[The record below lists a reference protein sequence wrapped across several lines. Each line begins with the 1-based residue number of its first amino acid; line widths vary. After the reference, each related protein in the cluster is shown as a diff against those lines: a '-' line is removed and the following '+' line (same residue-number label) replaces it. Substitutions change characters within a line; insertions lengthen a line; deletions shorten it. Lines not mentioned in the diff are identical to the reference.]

1 MMLAHPFQGVARMML
16 ARVADS
22 LYWLGRYIERAE
34 HLSRLS
40 SVMLNATLDQTDSG
54 VQAVWI
60 ALSAV
65 GEPEMSSAIGSFEAA
80 EALVLDRS
88 DANSVVSSLARA
100 RENARQVRDQI
111 TTETWERL
119 NLLYLKVTD
128 RERGREFAD
137 GSTTFLHDIIAD
149 LHLFKGAADTT
160 MSHGESWRFMMLG
173 MYLERAQ
180 LIAPAGGACFAED
193 RPAGRST
200 TTSPWSACC
209 AWAARWS
216 RICGSTPPR
225 SSRGTS
231 WSSWSSTRTSR
242 APSAS
247 PPAQIE
253 ASQRSGPR
261 NEDRWRP
268 ERIAGRLK
276 ARLEFADI
284 RTGDARRRRPA
295 DHRRQRMRAH
305 PRSDLRDLRGLP
317 ARNAPAPRRKR
328 SVSGFGARRN
338 TPVLLEIRHVTQ
350 YHYERPSGKASWSC
364 GCSPRRPR
372 ASGWSA
378 SSWTSSRPRRCSPTP
393 TASATPSIT
402 STCRSRT
409 TA

>member
-1 MMLAHPFQGVARMML
+1 MML

-128 RERGREFAD
+128 ENAAREFAD
-137 GSTTFLHDIIAD
+137 GSTTFLHDVIAD

-180 LIAPAGGACFAED
+180 LVSRLLEVCFAES
-193 RPAGRST
+193 PGRQINDHIALVSLLRM
-200 TTSPWSACC
+200 AC
-209 AWAARWS
+209 ALEPYLRVYTAE
-216 RICGSTPPR
+216 IEPKHILEFLVFDEDFPR
-225 SSRGTS
+225 SIRFATS
-231 WSSWSSTRTSR
+231 
-242 APSAS
+242 
-247 PPAQIE
+247 QIE
-253 ASQRSGPR
+253 ANLSALARR
-261 NEDRWRP
+261 NEERGGP

-284 RTGDARRRRPA
+284 HELETQGAGALLTTVVNECARIHEAIYETFVAYPLE
-295 DHRRQRMRAH
+295 MR
-305 PRSDLRDLRGLP
+305 LP
-317 ARNAPAPRRKR
+317 A
-328 SVSGFGARRN
+328 
-338 TPVLLEIRHVTQ
+338 
-350 YHYERPSGKASWSC
+350 
-364 GCSPRRPR
+364 
-372 ASGWSA
+372 
-378 SSWTSSRPRRCSPTP
+378 
-393 TASATPSIT
+393 
-402 STCRSRT
+402 
-409 TA
+409 